1 MGFKGGVSHR
11 GRLETMFWQRD
22 TPPEHAEQPHRR
34 NSVSFTRPSSFALV
48 PRPISEVMG
57 ASKKKTSCVGIRNGV
72 VIQGNLSPPCI
83 LCNRIKHHTVTLSL
97 LSLSLSIPPSLPHA
111 LPSFPLPSPPP
122 FSHINTLKYIGSK
135 KTLWSHFAV
144 KLTQLGT
151 FISSVYYS
159 IKRNQ
164 IATPQY
170 GIGYS

>member
-1 MGFKGGVSHR
+1 MRSSHTGEIQTLLLAPVPLR
-11 GRLETMFWQRD
+11 SFPGLF
-22 TPPEHAEQPHRR
+22 RR
-34 NSVSFTRPSSFALV
+34 SWE
-48 PRPISEVMG
+48 PR
-57 ASKKKTSCVGIRNGV
+57 KKKTSCVGIRNGV
-72 VIQGNLSPPCI
+72 VIQGNLRSPPGI

-122 FSHINTLKYIGSK
+122 FSHINTLKYIRSK